1 MNLVDSTPLI
11 SIVVPT
17 RNRHYY
23 LAHLVRTILA
33 MKSPEI
39 ELVVHDNSPDPK
51 AFKREFEGV
60 GDSRLRYFHDATPM
74 SITENFSRSVAL
86 ARGRYICMIGDDD
99 GVTES
104 IVDLA
109 AWLEREGIDAAAVN
123 VATYLW
129 PGVESALDGAQR
141 EGVLRL
147 PAYSGVT
154 EVVDSAEAL
163 DRVLVSGGI
172 RIGDLPSVYQGIV
185 ARKAMERLRDRAGSC
200 FPGPSPD
207 MANAVGLSA
216 VVDRFARVAFPVVIS
231 GSCPVSGA
239 AQGARREHHGEIA
252 DQAFLPHGTAESWPA
267 QVPFYFSGPTLW
279 AATLIHALT
288 ATNRADL
295 ISRLRFD
302 RLYGACAVFAPAYR
316 SRLDQARARNP
327 GLVRGRSFIAA
338 VVWVWW
344 LRVQALSGNMARR
357 LGSAPRGLGR
367 VEGLAN
373 IGDVVGHVDDVFGRY
388 RPPTGAQG
396 SGARI

>member
-1 MNLVDSTPLI
+1 MPLI

-17 RNRHYY
+17 RGRHEY
-23 LAHLVRTILA
+23 LAHLVRSILA
-33 MKSPEI
+33 MNSPRI
-39 ELVVHDNSPDPK
+39 ELVVHDNSVDSA
-51 AFKREFEGV
+51 AFVRDFGEV
-60 GDSRLRYFHDATPM
+60 VDTRLRYFHDGTPM
-74 SITENFSRSVAL
+74 SITENFSRAVAL

-99 GVTES
+99 GVTDS
-104 IVDLA
+104 IVDVA
-109 AWLEREGIDAAAVN
+109 AWLEREGIDAAAVD

-129 PGVESALDGAQR
+129 PGVESALDGAQLN
-141 EGVLRL
+141 GVLRL
-147 PAYSGVT
+147 PDYSHDT
-154 EVVDSAEAL
+154 EIVDSSEAL

-185 ARKAMERLRDRAGSC
+185 ARSAMERLRDLAGSF

-252 DQAFLPHGTAESWPA
+252 ERTFLPAGTAEDWPV

-295 ISRLRFD
+295 IARLRFD
-302 RLYGACAVFAPAYR
+302 RLYGACAVFTPTYR
-316 SRLDQARARNP
+316 SRLNRARASNP
-327 GLVRGRSFIAA
+327 GLVRGPDLVAA
-338 VVWVWW
+338 MAWVWW
-344 LRVQALSGNMARR
+344 LRAKAFAGNMAYR
-357 LGSAPRGLGR
+357 LGVVRGAQGR

-373 IGDVVGHVDDVFGRY
+373 IGEVVGHVDSVFGRY
-388 RPPTGAQG
+388 RPPA
-396 SGARI
+396 GARR